1 MGARPDS
8 FLSGLQPLCPKSE
21 PTEWEFSWK
30 NEKIQGLCCCQG
42 ACDRRTTNYS
52 WETSSACSALRGH
65 FHPPVP
71 GPSLLNPVVS
81 YFHNT
86 HSGTLNNPF
95 CLFRPTF
102 PPWICSIT
110 YCLCSCW
117 ESPTLILTGPI
128 SRDGLTVRVLS
139 QGWFPFSF
147 LIVAILTPLLPS
159 QGSRFTLAP
168 KTP

>member
-1 MGARPDS
+1 MKASSDLMENSGHHSTTLLWGPGLT
-8 FLSGLQPLCPKSE
+8 LSYQACSHCAQRVNQQNGNFHGKMRKYKGYVAVKVLVTEE
-21 PTEWEFSWK
+21 PQITAER
-30 NEKIQGLCCCQG
+30 LP
-42 ACDRRTTNYS
+42 
-52 WETSSACSALRGH
+52 SACSALRGH

-86 HSGTLNNPF
+86 HSGTLNNPL

-139 QGWFPFSF
+139 QG
-147 LIVAILTPLLPS
+147 
-159 QGSRFTLAP
+159 
-168 KTP
+168 